1 MDVKVIGGQREDYKD
16 TADRLEKVANVLF
29 SQFRCSAYIGRG
41 WQYLVI
47 YLNMPMRQQSS
58 LLLFSLLN
66 ICGDR
71 LVVQYRQN
79 LKKLLEII
87 KNKWLPEYEKY
98 MGDDAN
104 KGKMFEELQNEPSF
118 LDGPPTVSNTGIKDA
133 RTTNNKLKEKCDK
146 LIQWCD
152 DRQF

>member
-1 MDVKVIGGQREDYKD
+1 
-16 TADRLEKVANVLF
+16 
-29 SQFRCSAYIGRG
+29 
-41 WQYLVI
+41 
-47 YLNMPMRQQSS
+47 
-58 LLLFSLLN
+58 
-66 ICGDR
+66 
-71 LVVQYRQN
+71 
-79 LKKLLEII
+79 
-87 KNKWLPEYEKY
+87 

-133 RTTNNKLKEKCDK
+133 RTANNKLKEKCDK